1 LSLNEIQTEIANLP
15 VKSRLPYLQG
25 LIKNV
30 EAFKDEKL
38 YVSLSDL
45 NNEKFELQ
53 VLRDRL
59 TYLEDQLDELEQ
71 NPSPEIS
78 EAIKKIETDIQQ
90 LKEQVNKQQD
100 LLKEDNKT
108 YNSLW
113 NQNTKLV
120 NDIKKLRPI
129 VSKAKSEAAVFETQN
144 LFLESDLKRGIYVEP
159 LPNKIGKMPL
169 KRQKF
174 FLKERLRKY
183 QAQIEQVN
191 QIVTERAQQLKQLKE
206 KASQLNRDLSQA
218 YINQRSLL
226 NQLWTIINRRLPT
239 QNNIY
244 DLQREQHRLY
254 SQIRR
259 IENAPL
265 TPLQQEIDEIELM
278 EYILEKTINRKV
290 IAGLQRIQLNFYVI
304 IREKKE
310 VEYER
315 TYRPGENRSHG
326 TKVKVKYPKGKFQCI
341 INVDSF
347 VEPTTDVVMGQIDPL
362 LTLLPMLQEAAAEII
377 NDRFHLVFGFS
388 PEDFTLGAT
397 NAELGTDELGTPP
410 MIISIARSTNDSISF
425 NGLKRDSRFS
435 DLNSKDWSASIGKYV
450 MPQEEYNALITQMPD
465 YKAELERLGK
475 YRKGLNEY

>member
-1 LSLNEIQTEIANLP
+1 LSLNEIQTEITNLP
-15 VKSRLPYLQG
+15 VKSRLPHLQG
-25 LIKNV
+25 LVNKQDLL
-30 EAFKDEKL
+30 KDEKL

-45 NNEKFELQ
+45 KNEKFELQ

-59 TYLEDQLDELEQ
+59 GYLEDQLEELEQ
-71 NPSPEIS
+71 NPSPETI
-78 EAIKKIETDIQQ
+78 EAIKKVEAETQQ
-90 LKEQVNKQQD
+90 TKEQIKQQQA
-100 LLKEDNKT
+100 LLIDDNKE
-108 YNSLW
+108 YGLLW

-120 NDIKKLRPI
+120 NDIKKLRPT
-129 VSKAKSEAAVFETQN
+129 VSKAKSEAALFETQN
-144 LFLESDLKRGIYVEP
+144 IFFEADLKRGLYIEP
-159 LPNKIGKMPL
+159 LPHKFGKMPL

-174 FLKERLRKY
+174 FFKERQKKY
-183 QAQIEQVN
+183 QAQID
-191 QIVTERAQQLKQLKE
+191 QINKTVTERAQQLKQLKE
-206 KASQLNRDLSQA
+206 KASQLNRDLAQA
-218 YINQRSLL
+218 YNNQRSIL
-226 NQLWTIINRRLPT
+226 NQLWAIINRRLPT
-239 QNNIY
+239 QNDIY
-244 DLQREQHRLY
+244 NLQREQHRLY
-254 SQIRR
+254 SEIRR
-259 IENAPL
+259 IRNAPL
-265 TPLQQEIDEIELM
+265 APLQQELDEIELI

-315 TYRPGENRSHG
+315 TYRPGETRSHG
-326 TKVKVKYPKGKFQCI
+326 AKVKVKYPKGKFQCI

-347 VEPTTDVVMGQIDPL
+347 VEPTTDMVMGQIDPL

-435 DLNSKDWSASIGKYV
+435 DVNSKDWSASIGKYV